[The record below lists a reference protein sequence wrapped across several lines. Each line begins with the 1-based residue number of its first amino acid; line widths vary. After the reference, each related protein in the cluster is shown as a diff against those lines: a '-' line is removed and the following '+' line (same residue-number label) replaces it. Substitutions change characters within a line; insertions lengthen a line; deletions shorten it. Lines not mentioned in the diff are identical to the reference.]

1 MVTTATLPRGRLR
14 ACAGN
19 EKDDESVLRYI
30 QSKLGIGNVRIYKN
44 ECIFNVTD
52 KEGIS
57 QLVSIFDKYNLN
69 TTKYLDYL
77 DFKKAFNLYNN
88 RDKNLTAEMVKD
100 QVLELKNKMNTN
112 RVNFDRPENSEIII
126 TKS

>member
-1 MVTTATLPRGRLR
+1 MFKITLH
-14 ACAGN
+14 
-19 EKDDESVLRYI
+19 KDDESVLRYI

-52 KEGIS
+52 KEGII

-77 DFKKAFNLYNN
+77 DFKEAFNLYNN
-88 RDKNLTAEMVKD
+88 RDKNLMTETAKD
-100 QVLELKNKMNTN
+100 QVIKLKNKINTN
-112 RVNFDRPENSEIII
+112 RINFDRPKNYEIVI
-126 TKS
+126 

>member
-1 MVTTATLPRGRLR
+1 MFKISLH
-14 ACAGN
+14 
-19 EKDDESVLRYI
+19 KDDESVLRYI

-52 KEGIS
+52 MEGIS

-77 DFKKAFNLYNN
+77 DFKEAFNLYNN

-112 RVNFDRPENSEIII
+112 RVNFDRPENSEIRI
-126 TKS
+126 TQS